1 MPLSMQ
7 AKVLRVLQEKEIERL
22 GDRNTQKV
30 DVRIIAATNRDL
42 AGLIAEGRFRRDLY
56 YRLNV
61 VNINIPPL
69 RERKEDIRDLVNHF
83 IAKYNREFSL
93 KISNLSR
100 DVMELFERYNWPG
113 NVRELENIIE
123 RAFNL
128 VENDTI
134 EMNHLPHYLLE
145 FGGIQG
151 KEQKTVNLNK
161 SLPALLESVEKEAIV
176 DALERTGG
184 NKLQSAKLLGISRA
198 WLYKKIKQYQIE

>member
-1 MPLSMQ
+1 
-7 AKVLRVLQEKEIERL
+7 
-22 GDRNTQKV
+22 
-30 DVRIIAATNRDL
+30 
-42 AGLIAEGRFRRDLY
+42 
-56 YRLNV
+56 
-61 VNINIPPL
+61 
-69 RERKEDIRDLVNHF
+69 LVNHF